1 MNEIK
6 DEDDDKLVFI
16 DSNKEEFSFNTL
28 RKLLN
33 FISAIYN
40 GEITLKEADISH
52 RNLEEKIEE
61 LKQKYEP
68 KNVKEKEEI
77 NGVLMH
83 ANNMLEYREENY

>member
-1 MNEIK
+1 MITKVYTHLDHNLIVKMVMNEIK
-6 DEDDDKLVFI
+6 DEDDDNLVFI

-52 RNLEEKIEE
+52 RNLEEK
-61 LKQKYEP
+61 
-68 KNVKEKEEI
+68 
-77 NGVLMH
+77 
-83 ANNMLEYREENY
+83 